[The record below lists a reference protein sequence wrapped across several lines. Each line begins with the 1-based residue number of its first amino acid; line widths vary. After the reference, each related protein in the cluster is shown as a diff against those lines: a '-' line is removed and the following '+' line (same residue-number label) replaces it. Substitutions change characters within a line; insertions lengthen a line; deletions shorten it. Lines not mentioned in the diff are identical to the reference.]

1 MARTKIKNTTLLH
14 MSVAEKHHSGDAKK
28 PFVEHFFWTL
38 VFSTG
43 YTRFCVTFAGC
54 SIPKR
59 SPSSPSSCSGCS
71 GSRRQDVAVVGSYVD
86 LREIHSNIQSANL
99 TVFQSG
105 KCCDSSCL
113 HHSSISQHL
122 TASPPLF
129 SNQDPQKAC
138 TLERLGKAKRQ
149 RLVKLGTRQKV
160 SHL

>member
-113 HHSSISQHL
+113 HHSSFIYFTASHSISQHL
-122 TASPPLF
+122 LRCSQTRILKRPAHWK
-129 SNQDPQKAC
+129 D
-138 TLERLGKAKRQ
+138 LERQRGKD
-149 RLVKLGTRQKV
+149 LWN
-160 SHL
+160 